1 MPSAPDLTPVPLT
14 ADMVRGAVELEPTG
28 RGLLPQRLPV
38 WARRR
43 ADPQLAFAAAQP
55 SGVRLVLRTRAT
67 RLRLETVPTKQVYV
81 GAPPRPDGVYD
92 LLLDGEL
99 VAQATAI
106 GGDTLTFDLATGGY
120 EHTPG
125 STAIVEL
132 DGLPAH
138 DKRVEVWL
146 PWNERTELVGLA
158 ADAPVTA
165 DPATA
170 PRWVH
175 HGSSISHGSNASSPT
190 ATWPARAAAYAGIEL
205 LNLGF
210 SGSALLDPFVARVL
224 RDTPADLISLKLGIN
239 VVNTDLM
246 RLRAFVPAVHGFLDT
261 IRDGHPDT
269 PLLVV
274 SPIACPIHESTPG
287 PSDMDPSGLAEG
299 RLRFVSAGD
308 PADVARGKLT
318 LEVIRRELAGLVDQR
333 EDAHL
338 HYLDGLSLYG
348 LDDAERLPLPDD
360 LHPDAATH
368 ALIGE
373 RFGLAIDGLA
383 IDGLRRS

>member
-1 MPSAPDLTPVPLT
+1 
-14 ADMVRGAVELEPTG
+14 
-28 RGLLPQRLPV
+28 
-38 WARRR
+38 
-43 ADPQLAFAAAQP
+43 
-55 SGVRLVLRTRAT
+55 
-67 RLRLETVPTKQVYV
+67 
-81 GAPPRPDGVYD
+81 
-92 LLLDGEL
+92 
-99 VAQATAI
+99 
-106 GGDTLTFDLATGGY
+106 
-120 EHTPG
+120 
-125 STAIVEL
+125 
-132 DGLPAH
+132 
-138 DKRVEVWL
+138 
-146 PWNERTELVGLA
+146 
-158 ADAPVTA
+158 
-165 DPATA
+165 
-170 PRWVH
+170 VH
-175 HGSSISHGSNASSPT
+175 YGSSISHCSEADHPT
-190 ATWPARAAAYAGIEL
+190 GTWPAVAARLAGADL
-205 LNLGF
+205 QSFGF
-210 SGSALLDPFVARVL
+210 GGQCHLDPFAGRMIAAQ
-224 RDTPADLISLKLGIN
+224 PADLISLKLGIN

-299 RLRFVSAGD
+299 RLRFVAAGD